1 MIDELIQKI
10 KEYNPTTDEELI
22 RKAYE
27 LAFEAHKDQK
37 RNSGEPYIIHP
48 VQVAMILADLN
59 MDDATIA
66 AGLMHDVLEDTPWTH
81 DEMEAIFGEEIT
93 NLVEGVTKLKN
104 LNYKSAQESQAENIR
119 KMVMAMSKDIRVIII
134 KLADRL
140 HNMRTLEYMTP
151 EKKIRIAT
159 ETIEIYVPLAHRLG
173 IYAIKWELEDL
184 CLRYLHPE
192 AYYDLAHKI
201 DKKRVEREHEIE
213 RISQEL
219 KAKMAEFKINGD
231 VTGRPKSI
239 YSIWKKMTTQQ
250 KTFDQIFD
258 LTALRVIVD
267 TVKDCYGVLGI
278 VHTLWK
284 PIPGRFKDY
293 IAMPKHNMYQSLH
306 TTVLNSTGDTF
317 EVQIRTWEMHKTA
330 EYGIAAHWKYKEGRN
345 KSNNF
350 DEKLNWL
357 RQLMEWQKD
366 LSDSK
371 EFMETLK
378 GDFFSDEV
386 YVFSPKGDV
395 VNLPIGSTPVDF
407 AYRVHS
413 AVGNHC
419 VGAKVDGKI
428 VPLSYELKTGN
439 IVEILTASNSP
450 GPSRDWLNIVKS
462 NQARTKI
469 KQWFK
474 REDRDINLIRG
485 REAVEREVRKR
496 GYPYSEIL
504 KDEWLM
510 EIANRYAS
518 NSIDDL
524 FVNVGYGTVS
534 TRQVVNRLEDY
545 YKNYYKT
552 NKPKVEPVDFEV
564 IRRHSPEGIWVKGVD
579 NIKIKLARCCN
590 PLPGDEIVG
599 YITRGSGVSVHRKDC
614 TNISNVDP
622 ARFLEVHW
630 DNEAHDKY
638 ETSIDILAFDLTGV
652 LAELTTTFNDAKV
665 PILGIRA
672 RANKDRTVSIE
683 FNVTVKSKEFM
694 NSLIKDLKAV
704 NGVLEVKR
712 SK

>member
-1 MIDELIQKI
+1 
-10 KEYNPTTDEELI
+10 
-22 RKAYE
+22 
-27 LAFEAHKDQK
+27 
-37 RNSGEPYIIHP
+37 
-48 VQVAMILADLN
+48 
-59 MDDATIA
+59 
-66 AGLMHDVLEDTPWTH
+66 
-81 DEMEAIFGEEIT
+81 
-93 NLVEGVTKLKN
+93 
-104 LNYKSAQESQAENIR
+104 
-119 KMVMAMSKDIRVIII
+119 
-134 KLADRL
+134 
-140 HNMRTLEYMTP
+140 
-151 EKKIRIAT
+151 
-159 ETIEIYVPLAHRLG
+159 
-173 IYAIKWELEDL
+173 
-184 CLRYLHPE
+184 
-192 AYYDLAHKI
+192 
-201 DKKRVEREHEIE
+201 
-213 RISQEL
+213 
-219 KAKMAEFKINGD
+219 MAEFKINGD

-345 KSNNF
+345 KANNF

-439 IVEILTASNSP
+439 IAEILTASNSP

-462 NQARTKI
+462 N
-469 KQWFK
+469 
-474 REDRDINLIRG
+474 
-485 REAVEREVRKR
+485 
-496 GYPYSEIL
+496 
-504 KDEWLM
+504 
-510 EIANRYAS
+510 
-518 NSIDDL
+518 
-524 FVNVGYGTVS
+524 
-534 TRQVVNRLEDY
+534 
-545 YKNYYKT
+545 
-552 NKPKVEPVDFEV
+552 PK
-564 IRRHSPEGIWVKGVD
+564 
-579 NIKIKLARCCN
+579 L
-590 PLPGDEIVG
+590 
-599 YITRGSGVSVHRKDC
+599 
-614 TNISNVDP
+614 
-622 ARFLEVHW
+622 
-630 DNEAHDKY
+630 
-638 ETSIDILAFDLTGV
+638 
-652 LAELTTTFNDAKV
+652 
-665 PILGIRA
+665 
-672 RANKDRTVSIE
+672 
-683 FNVTVKSKEFM
+683 
-694 NSLIKDLKAV
+694 
-704 NGVLEVKR
+704 
-712 SK
+712 